1 MNAPGASTLY
11 AGAFEYT
18 NNGTLLCIGLEEGQ
32 LIRNSSGNYELNY
45 YMRDHLGNVR
55 QVLKE
60 DGTVLQETEYY
71 AFGRSDGSVTCNQN
85 GK

>member
-1 MNAPGASTLY
+1 M
-11 AGAFEYT
+11 
-18 NNGTLLCIGLEEGQ
+18 
-32 LIRNSSGNYELNY
+32 RNSSGNYELNY